1 MVTPNYASRKRD
13 RSMENLM
20 QMLKGARAEGR
31 EAAVEPADLPTD
43 AASAY
48 ALALADAASVAG
60 WKIGGANPWS
70 RQAFGNSENFF
81 GALFDGEVFVETAEV
96 AVAGLHQPLAEPEIM
111 LEIADPAAETP
122 EAAFSRMGLGIE
134 IPATVLPAACKGLL
148 LGQISDRAGAGALWV
163 GAVRPFDA
171 APFQSPFLSEFRHND
186 AALIEGRSNNVLGG
200 PLGAAMEFLGLARR
214 YGAGLAAGQWI
225 ASGGL
230 NPAVAVQP
238 GDRLSVA
245 AMGLR
250 VALKIV

>member
-13 RSMENLM
+13 RSMKNLM

-31 EAAVEPADLPTD
+31 EAAVDPADLPTD

-48 ALALADAASVAG
+48 ALALADTATVAG

-122 EAAFSRMGLGIE
+122 EAAFSRMGLGE
-134 IPATVLPAACKGLL
+134 TGT
-148 LGQISDRAGAGALWV
+148 AGT
-163 GAVRPFDA
+163 RKTMK
-171 APFQSPFLSEFRHND
+171 QT
-186 AALIEGRSNNVLGG
+186 
-200 PLGAAMEFLGLARR
+200 
-214 YGAGLAAGQWI
+214 
-225 ASGGL
+225 
-230 NPAVAVQP
+230 
-238 GDRLSVA
+238 
-245 AMGLR
+245 
-250 VALKIV
+250 KTT